1 MGQVEVGTLGGRVH
15 VKVGDEV
22 LVRLPENPSTGYRW
36 ELDPPQGSLELA
48 DDAYVRSRDGA
59 VGSGG
64 ERHFTLRAKRIG
76 QAEIQLRLA
85 RSWEQHAIKQ
95 GSVAITIE
103 P

>member
-1 MGQVEVGTLGGRVH
+1 MGQVEIGTLGGRVH

-36 ELDPPQGSLELA
+36 ELDSPPGSLELA

-64 ERHFTLRAKRIG
+64 ERHFTLRATSIG
-76 QAEIQLRLA
+76 EAEIQLRLA
-85 RSWEQHAIKQ
+85 RSWEQQTIKQ